1 MRELETGGDMAMSAM
16 NFRAP
21 QPLVRAA
28 IIALSSVT
36 LLAGAASA
44 QRVAGVAFGSYVN
57 AAGVAAQSPVAT
69 LPDTGGIAIS
79 ATDAFAVPSD
89 VGAQWLEAVT
99 TGAVDA
105 VVSSSQSTS
114 ELENVSILNGLITAD
129 VVTAIAS
136 SYRNGTGAAS
146 GSDGSG
152 FVNLVVGGVAMTT
165 DVAPN
170 TRVNLPGVGYAILN
184 EQVPAGDGVTS
195 AGLKVN
201 MIHVYL
207 QSLTGG
213 ILGGVLTTTGEIIVA
228 SATSSVGP

>member
-1 MRELETGGDMAMSAM
+1 MAMAAM

-21 QPLVRAA
+21 QTFARAA
-28 IIALSSVT
+28 LVALGGVA
-36 LLAGAASA
+36 LLAGGAAA
-44 QRVAGVAFGSYVN
+44 QTVAGVAFGSYVN
-57 AAGVAAQSPVAT
+57 AAGTTAQSPVAT
-69 LPDTGGIAIS
+69 LPDTGGIAIGE
-79 ATDAFAVPSD
+79 TDAFAVPSA
-89 VGAQWLEAVT
+89 VAAQWLAAVT
-99 TGAVDA
+99 TGALDT
-105 VVSSSQSTS
+105 VVSTSQSTS

-129 VVTAIAS
+129 IVTAIAS

-152 FVNLVVGGVAMTT
+152 FVNLVVNGVALTS

-170 TRVNLPGVGYAILN
+170 TQLSLPGVGYVTLN

-207 QSLTGG
+207 QSLIGGVVDPITGQV
-213 ILGGVLTTTGEIIVA
+213 LGGTLTTTGEIIVG
-228 SATSSVGP
+228 SATSSVGS

>member
-1 MRELETGGDMAMSAM
+1 
-16 NFRAP
+16 
-21 QPLVRAA
+21 
-28 IIALSSVT
+28 
-36 LLAGAASA
+36 
-44 QRVAGVAFGSYVN
+44 
-57 AAGVAAQSPVAT
+57 
-69 LPDTGGIAIS
+69 
-79 ATDAFAVPSD
+79 
-89 VGAQWLEAVT
+89 
-99 TGAVDA
+99 
-105 VVSSSQSTS
+105 
-114 ELENVSILNGLITAD
+114 
-129 VVTAIAS
+129 
-136 SYRNGTGAAS
+136 
-146 GSDGSG
+146 
-152 FVNLVVGGVAMTT
+152 MTT